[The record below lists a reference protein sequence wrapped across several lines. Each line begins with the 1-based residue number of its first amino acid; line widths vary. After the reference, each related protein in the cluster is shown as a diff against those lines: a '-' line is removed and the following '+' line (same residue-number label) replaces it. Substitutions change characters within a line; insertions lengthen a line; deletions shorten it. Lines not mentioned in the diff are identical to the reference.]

1 MSQSVRLNSRAKTF
15 TQSQIH
21 IKLWLHFSSLI
32 LPILA

>member
-21 IKLWLHFSSLI
+21 IKLWLHFSYSAY
-32 LPILA
+32 LA